1 MAVSIQAPLVHVE
14 DANGLPY
21 VGALQYIYE
30 VNTTTL
36 RPIFTDVGLSI
47 PAANPQTSNA
57 KGDFPRVFTA
67 EGSYKIRQEQKPIPP
82 LTVGTLIDE
91 WDDIDSGL
99 SAGTVALPISRGG
112 TGATTAAAARANL
125 DVPSNSEL
133 QDIASDIAAFTGAL
147 NNLAAFP
154 QGRLTLTSNTP
165 VLAANVT
172 ATSTV
177 YYTPYVGQLCPV
189 WDGAQFNLKVF
200 SELSL
205 TLNSNHV
212 LSSIYDVYVINDSVG
227 GVVLVTSPAWSNIA
241 AGTGSR
247 TGTCDLARLQGLW
260 VNSAQL
266 TMRNGGTTY
275 TVSANQGTYVGSI
288 FMDGSAGQVS
298 CLITYGTSRKW
309 SVWNAYNR
317 RDIVLKAGP
326 ATASWTPAAS
336 ASGILAANQTGA
348 NSLTTFSGL
357 PDETITLISNRKA
370 LVQTSAGTGG
380 ITGVSTGIGVNTATS
395 YSGEIA
401 ELTLTGSTG
410 GSTDNGITQMMLAHH
425 TLVPSIGINTITA
438 CEASI
443 TNGSVRTM
451 YGTESYFLLKAEWL
465 G

>member
-1 MAVSIQAPLVHVE
+1 MAVSIVAPLVHVE

-82 LTVGTLIDE
+82 LTVGTLIAE
-91 WDDIDSGL
+91 WDDVDSGL

-112 TGATTAAAARANL
+112 TGGTTAAAARANL

-133 QDIASDIAAFTGAL
+133 ADIASDIAAFTGAL

-154 QGRLTLTSNTP
+154 QGRLTLTSGTP

-172 ATSTV
+172 AASTV
-177 YYTPYVGQLCPV
+177 YYTPYTGQLCPV

-200 SELSL
+200 AELSL

-212 LSSIYDVYVINDSVG
+212 LNSIYDVYVINDVVD

-247 TGTCDLARLQGLW
+247 LGTCDLARLQGLW

-275 TVSANQGTYVGSI
+275 TVAANEGTYVGSL

-309 SVWNAYNR
+309 AVWNAYNR
-317 RDIVLKAGP
+317 RPIVLKAGP
-326 ATASWTPAAS
+326 ATANWTPAAA
-336 ASGILAANQTGA
+336 ASGILAANNTAA

-357 PDETITLISNRKA
+357 PEEVITLISNRKA
-370 LVQTSAGTGG
+370 LVTTTPGTGEV
-380 ITGVSTGIGVNTATS
+380 TAVSTGIGVNSTTA
-395 YSGEIA
+395 YSGQNA
-401 ELTLTGSTG
+401 DLYLVGATG
-410 GSTDNGITQMMLAHH
+410 GSVSLSTTGMMLAHH
-425 TLVPSIGINTITA
+425 TLVPGIGINTITA
-438 CEASI
+438 CEATI

-451 YGTESYFLLKAEWL
+451 YGTEASFLLKAEWL